1 MECHKNFIL
10 IIVVAA
16 IFPSASFAESS
27 IDLQR
32 ELLRNN
38 PQILAA
44 KNRYLAA
51 AKVPIQEGT
60 LPDPMVS
67 VTDFG
72 VGHPL
77 SGLNESDFAYRSV
90 GVSQELPFP
99 GKLHLRSKITDKQAL
114 VAEQDLRW
122 RVVQLLS
129 EFKIQF
135 AEYSYLQKAISIIE
149 KYRGL
154 LTQFAEISE
163 TRYRVGEGLQQDV
176 LRAQLERS
184 AIEERL
190 QLLHQE
196 LESKRAV
203 LNGLLNRDVNAPLDV
218 DQELT
223 PPAWNM
229 SLENLQ
235 QRLQKRSPELLSKIA
250 EEERSVLKL
259 DLAKKE
265 RYPDFAI
272 SFQWQRT
279 GSNFP
284 DYYMTMFEARIP
296 LYYWRKQKPA
306 IAQATLELQAS
317 KNEKEATLKKLQA
330 DLKETYIAASTTANL
345 IKLYQEGIIPQ
356 SRLSLE
362 SALSAYQVGKIDFL
376 TLLNNGTTLLNY
388 ESEFIRRIADHYKAI
403 TRIEGIT
410 GELLAPEGIE
420 LAMEELGL

>member
-1 MECHKNFIL
+1 MVPVKNFFSL
-10 IIVVAA
+10 IVIAVFFSGAA
-16 IFPSASFAESS
+16 HAETL
-27 IDLQR
+27 IDLQK
-32 ELLRNN
+32 ELIRSN

-51 AKVPIQEGT
+51 TKVPIQEGT

-67 VTDFG
+67 FIDFG

-77 SGLNESDFAYRSV
+77 SGLNDSDFAYRGV

-99 GKLHLRSKITDKQAL
+99 GKLDLRSKVADKQAQM
-114 VAEQDLRW
+114 AEQDLRIIA
-122 RVVQLLS
+122 VQLLS
-129 EFKIQF
+129 EFKSQF
-135 AEYSYLQKAISIIE
+135 AEYSYLKQAISIIE

-154 LTQFAEISE
+154 LTQFTEISE
-163 TRYRVGEGLQQDV
+163 IRYRVGEGLQQDV

-196 LESKRAV
+196 LESKRSS
-203 LNGLLNRDVNAPLDV
+203 LNTLLNRDINAPLEA

-223 PPAWNM
+223 PPVWNV

-235 QRLQKRSPELLSKIA
+235 QHLQEHSPPLLSKII

-259 DLAKKE
+259 DLAKKD
-265 RYPDFAI
+265 RYPDFAVT
-272 SFQWQRT
+272 FQWQRT
-279 GSNFP
+279 GSDFP

-296 LYYWRKQKPA
+296 LYSGRKQKPA
-306 IAQATLELQAS
+306 IAQAALELQAS
-317 KNEKEATLKKLQA
+317 KNEKEATLKKLQS
-330 DLKETYIAASTTANL
+330 DLKEAYIAASTTANL
-345 IKLYQEGIIPQ
+345 IKLYQEGIVPQ

-362 SALSAYQVGKIDFL
+362 SALSAYQVGEIDFL

-388 ESEFIRRIADHYKAI
+388 ESELIRRIADHYKAVA
-403 TRIEGIT
+403 RIEEIT
-410 GELLAPEGIE
+410 GELLAPDSIE
-420 LAMEELGL
+420 LGKEELGL